1 MSNTHDF
8 GDLIFS
14 YRPRSI
20 AAGDWEQVRAYVTAV
35 AIDHLAPKAT
45 SRADLRN
52 QMLAVAT
59 AAVAALRL
67 GRGVT
72 HQEVLAP
79 EVIEFAIAS
88 SKLTSRVKGVR
99 RSILIAL
106 GEELNPEWPLYVG
119 ARYGYKTPD
128 APYTEQEL
136 ALLGQWASGRSTDYQ
151 RRGAMTLLALGAGV
165 GLRIGEM
172 AHLRVCDVSQ
182 DGQGVTVTA
191 SGYRGAEPR
200 HVPVR
205 AEWEDEL
212 KEAIADLDPDSLAL
226 FPNRSQPTTESVAAI
241 ITRIGKPHRVH
252 LDTRR
257 LRTTWVVTLMHE
269 YVPESVIAPAAGLA
283 SLQHYKKW
291 LTPANVNQEQAF
303 ALLRGGTRHG
313 STGLRVL

>member
-67 GRGVT
+67 GRGLA
-72 HQEVLAP
+72 HEEVLAP

-99 RSILIAL
+99 RSILSTL

-136 ALLGQWASGRSTDYQ
+136 ALLRQWANGRSTDYQ
-151 RRGAMTLLALGAGV
+151 RRGAMALLALGAGA

-172 AHLRVCDVSQ
+172 AHLRV
-182 DGQGVTVTA
+182 
-191 SGYRGAEPR
+191 
-200 HVPVR
+200 
-205 AEWEDEL
+205 
-212 KEAIADLDPDSLAL
+212 
-226 FPNRSQPTTESVAAI
+226 
-241 ITRIGKPHRVH
+241 
-252 LDTRR
+252 
-257 LRTTWVVTLMHE
+257 
-269 YVPESVIAPAAGLA
+269 
-283 SLQHYKKW
+283 
-291 LTPANVNQEQAF
+291 
-303 ALLRGGTRHG
+303 
-313 STGLRVL
+313 